1 MEKNQ
6 EKLNDI
12 DRKVVTSLLEKDVI
26 ERKLENNSKQKIIEN
41 DNVQL
46 INQINKY
53 FYNHLQAWK
62 RHKDGSS
69 QNLWIREHQ
78 RAE

>member
-53 FYNHLQAWK
+53 FYNHLQA
-62 RHKDGSS
+62 
-69 QNLWIREHQ
+69 
-78 RAE
+78 